1 MGILLKPTTKAKKM
15 PGSNGAGTDL
25 TFAKYRNGANNAWVN
40 CTFIKRRNATNDGW
54 IWEYSTPSATLSGG
68 GAASTSNGTGSGTP
82 SGTATATPGGVNS
95 GNLGYQWFR
104 AGGSPSN
111 FTLSNTLT
119 AVLGYSYAFSGVGNG
134 VTSTQPAET
143 VYCIVTDLDTGA
155 QYQTGNIVIGP
166 LSHTNT
172 TPAFSA
178 HTNTYTA
185 GSGTEYVPA
194 GATSLTIRRIGGA
207 GGGGNGVYN
216 SGLGDYKGGN
226 GGGSGAYTAQTIAI
240 APGDASAPIYW
251 SVGAGVSLWPNTG
264 GTSSTT
270 GSVAAGSVNGNAP
283 GGTGGASGAAV
294 VAGSSTGGSP
304 NGNNGTNG
312 SLGVAGVGGASPY
325 GGYGK
330 GGDGGYPGGGAVGGN
345 GAIIF
350 EWS

>member
-54 IWEYSTPSATLSGG
+54 IWAYSTPDVTVSGG
-68 GAASTSNGTGSGTP
+68 GAATGSGA
-82 SGTATATPGGVNS
+82 SGAGSAYVQAFAADGGVHSPNYRYDWSYVS
-95 GNLGYQWFR
+95 GDGAITPDN
-104 AGGSPSN
+104 
-111 FTLSNTLT
+111 
-119 AVLGYSYAFSGVGNG
+119 AVNHYNPIFSRAFSGVANG
-134 VTSTQPAET
+134 STSAGVSAVWRCT
-143 VYCIVTDLDTGA
+143 ITDTDTGA
-155 QYQTGNIVIGP
+155 QAYADITIGP
-166 LSHTNT
+166 LAWQNT
-172 TPAFSA
+172 IPSFSP